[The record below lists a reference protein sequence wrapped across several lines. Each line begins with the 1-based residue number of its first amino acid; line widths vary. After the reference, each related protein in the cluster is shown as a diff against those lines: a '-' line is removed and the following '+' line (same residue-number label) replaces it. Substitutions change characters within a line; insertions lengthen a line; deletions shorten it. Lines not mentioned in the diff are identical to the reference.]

1 MFQAQNPYHLPLL
14 GTGISTEAAAQG
26 GQSFPTAPEGW
37 RCHPT
42 AHQDPGKN
50 HWDIRET
57 QDLTAGDS
65 QKCTSSFSTT
75 ISAQRLL
82 LPSSEPMSWPPAQ
95 GSCRDITPRDAGCEE
110 QSATGLSTTSL
121 PSAGQHPP
129 PRAPLGQAHSLLCL
143 KHVSE
148 SISFH
153 QGPKGGEAASQAG
166 LRPVRIPPSVTPSP
180 CPKEPP
186 ALSPSHHPWAGRE
199 GEPRFQG
206 PLNTNGIFLAAS
218 KCDQK
223 ELCRTMGKIPP
234 LVQEPSGPEQ
244 CRGEGHGELR
254 HPIRA
259 IPVSLSAKQVHHG
272 CSLMSELCFH
282 WHCRRQS
289 LLQNLRAQQKHHF
302 AIIRMAMAGFCWHS
316 SAVLGDGRVFL
327 FLFLCSYLAQLSGK
341 LLPGHSRPGSKDS
354 LQSALNPC
362 I

>member
-57 QDLTAGDS
+57 QELTAGDS

-129 PRAPLGQAHSLLCL
+129 PRAPLGQAHYTPCSASNMSQ
-143 KHVSE
+143 KASHFTRAPREGKQPPRQVS
-148 SISFH
+148 
-153 QGPKGGEAASQAG
+153 G
-166 LRPVRIPPSVTPSP
+166 LSAFLPVLHRAPAPRSPLRSAPRTTPGR
-180 CPKEPP
+180 
-186 ALSPSHHPWAGRE
+186 AGR
-199 GEPRFQG
+199 G
-206 PLNTNGIFLAAS
+206 N
-218 KCDQK
+218 
-223 ELCRTMGKIPP
+223 
-234 LVQEPSGPEQ
+234 
-244 CRGEGHGELR
+244 RGFKGH
-254 HPIRA
+254 
-259 IPVSLSAKQVHHG
+259 
-272 CSLMSELCFH
+272 
-282 WHCRRQS
+282 
-289 LLQNLRAQQKHHF
+289 
-302 AIIRMAMAGFCWHS
+302 
-316 SAVLGDGRVFL
+316 
-327 FLFLCSYLAQLSGK
+327 
-341 LLPGHSRPGSKDS
+341 
-354 LQSALNPC
+354 
-362 I
+362 